1 MLSGKRYIGLQKTR
15 SDFLEIISLFWGTIL
30 LRPYVFV
37 FLAFYLAIAILNMGI
52 VRSLCFTCLAYL
64 VAFLC
69 EYSSTRNGFPFG
81 FYTYIDTT
89 RDKELWISNIP
100 FMDSLS
106 FSFLI
111 YFSYTLS
118 LLMWAPLIKKGLDI
132 RLGDTQSLKH
142 SLRVILSASILCML
156 LDVVIDPV
164 AFLGDRW
171 FLGKI
176 YFYREKGEYFHIPLT
191 NFVGWVFVAGVALSL
206 FSLLDRWLDSITL
219 FYPRYQLTAQALLGP
234 GIYFGVLIFN
244 LTVTFYIGEILLG
257 VLGTLIS
264 LGIFV
269 LALFRVKQATNL
281 GGK

>member
-1 MLSGKRYIGLQKTR
+1 MLSGKRFIGLQKTL
-15 SDFLEIISLFWGTIL
+15 SDFMEIISLFWGTVL

-37 FLAFYLAIAILNMGI
+37 FLAFYLAIAILNMGL
-52 VRSLCFTCLAYL
+52 VRSLYFMGLAYL

-89 RDKELWISNIP
+89 RDQELWISNVP

-118 LLMWAPLIKKGLDI
+118 LLIWTPLIKKGLDI
-132 RLGDTQSLKH
+132 RLGDIMPLKH
-142 SLRVILSASILCML
+142 SVRVILSASILCML
-156 LDVVIDPV
+156 LDVVIDPA

-176 YFYREKGEYFHIPLT
+176 YFYREEGEYFHIPLT
-191 NFVGWVFVAGVALSL
+191 NFAGWVFVAGVTLSL
-206 FSLLDRWLDSITL
+206 FALLDRWMDSKTP
-219 FYPRYQLTAQALLGP
+219 FYPRYQLPAQALLGP
-234 GIYFGVLIFN
+234 GIYFCVLIFN
-244 LTVTFYIGEILLG
+244 IAVTFYIGEMLLG
-257 VLGTLIS
+257 ALSTLIS
-264 LGIFV
+264 LGIFA
-269 LALFRVKQATNL
+269 LTLFRVKRATSL
-281 GGK
+281 RGK